1 MFVCGRVLGE
11 AVKDI
16 YVHAED
22 LGLDQDDQ
30 ELIDKNKS
38 VRNKLE
44 LLLGSLKVEEE
55 SSKPLVW

>member
-1 MFVCGRVLGE
+1 M
-11 AVKDI
+11 
-16 YVHAED
+16 HAED

-38 VRNKLE
+38 VRKKLE

-55 SSKPLVW
+55 SSKPLV